1 MKILVVD
8 GQGGG
13 IGKSIIEALRAQ
25 NVNAKIFACGTNAV
39 AAGNMQKAGAD
50 HSATGENAIVCNART
65 ADVITGPIGIVMS
78 DALLGEITAKM
89 AQALASSKA
98 VRVLVP
104 LNKCN
109 TFIVGVSG
117 ATLSQNIAEA
127 AEKIKSIC
135 STQE

>member
-13 IGKSIIEALRAQ
+13 IGKSIIEALRA
-25 NVNAKIFACGTNAV
+25 VEVKDEIYACGTNA
-39 AAGNMQKAGAD
+39 AASANMHKAGAD

-65 ADVITGPIGIVMS
+65 ADVITGPIGVVMS
-78 DALLGEITAKM
+78 DALLGEITPAM

-109 TFIVGVSG
+109 TIIVGVSSS
-117 ATLSQNIAEA
+117 TLSQNIAEA
-127 AEKIKSIC
+127 AEKIKSLC
-135 STQE
+135 KEEG